1 MQISYAH
8 HITNRRPKDIL
19 NELTDVAPE
28 LAEIGGW
35 TKEEVRESVIRFM
48 RWYFSNLTSDIAVK
62 IEVFRG
68 ESISMVTASGD
79 GFVIGWESRR

>member
-19 NELTDVAPE
+19 SELTDVAPE

-35 TKEEVRESVIRFM
+35 TKADVRESVIRFM
-48 RWYFSNLTSDIAVK
+48 RWYFSNHTSDIAVE

-68 ESISMVTASGD
+68 ESLSMVTASGD
-79 GFVIGWESRR
+79 GFVIGWESQR